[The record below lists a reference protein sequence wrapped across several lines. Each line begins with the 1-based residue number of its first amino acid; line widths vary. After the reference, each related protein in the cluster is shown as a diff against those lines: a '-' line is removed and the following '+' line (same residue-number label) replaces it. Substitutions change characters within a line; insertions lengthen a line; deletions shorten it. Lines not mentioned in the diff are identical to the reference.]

1 MVDGR
6 YYGRGH
12 TTKHVL
18 SDAEVQ
24 ALHQRT
30 LRRQHDAEELLDTEV
45 HRDPCPPELR
55 KHAHLFGIAQPA
67 SAPSDLLQR
76 VLKDPQGWHRFI
88 HGKVRGGP
96 AGQPLGDDLSPGGWS
111 PDLPRLDDISRRARG
126 WALSAPGIKPGRK
139 VVLPEPGTMDLATME
154 KRLLDLEIGEDG
166 SLRLFCGRGSDTFG
180 TRFIPDETTE
190 AVFES
195 LVLGS
200 PSGWS

>member
-1 MVDGR
+1 M
-6 YYGRGH
+6 
-12 TTKHVL
+12 
-18 SDAEVQ
+18 
-24 ALHQRT
+24 
-30 LRRQHDAEELLDTEV
+30 
-45 HRDPCPPELR
+45 
-55 KHAHLFGIAQPA
+55 
-67 SAPSDLLQR
+67 
-76 VLKDPQGWHRFI
+76 LKDPQGWHRFI